1 MSNQDVTR
9 ENYEGKIINEQRI
22 ETPDL
27 TIAEYSYT
35 DHVGNPVYYD
45 GAAYWIV
52 DRQNGNRIEY
62 YN

>member
-1 MSNQDVTR
+1 MMDEHPKQ
-9 ENYEGKIINEQRI
+9 I

-27 TIAEYSYT
+27 TIATYSYT

-45 GAAYWIV
+45 GAAYWII
-52 DRQNGNRIEY
+52 DKKNGNRIEY